1 MEEKLAFGLEDVPR
15 EVWGGLAGGV
25 LGGLAGHGFS
35 SPETKKRNA
44 ILGALAG
51 AGVGATGARLLG
63 RPDSAPAV
71 SNKQL
76 EVPGPETARPSRPEP
91 GKLTAQAVEPVLQQS
106 EARTQ
111 QAVQQQAVQQAL
123 QLSSARE
130 RAAIVRDQG
139 QVAARMQALLAPR
152 AASPAGAAPP
162 SPPPSPPSSG
172 GGPHNIVIAP
182 GGKALFSR
190 VPYRVAERSGIRAAP
205 MAKTRTKMG
214 ALEVDEAQMRDLLVQ
229 HPLMAMRLRQMGR
242 SS

>member
-1 MEEKLAFGLEDVPR
+1 MRPWVVVGFGAAMEEKLAFGLEDVPR

-162 SPPPSPPSSG
+162 SPPPSSILRRRPPQHSHRPGREGALLPRALSG
-172 GGPHNIVIAP
+172 GGALRHPRRP
-182 GGKALFSR
+182 DGQDQDQDGGAR
-190 VPYRVAERSGIRAAP
+190 GRR
-205 MAKTRTKMG
+205 G
-214 ALEVDEAQMRDLLVQ
+214 ADA
-229 HPLMAMRLRQMGR
+229 
-242 SS
+242 